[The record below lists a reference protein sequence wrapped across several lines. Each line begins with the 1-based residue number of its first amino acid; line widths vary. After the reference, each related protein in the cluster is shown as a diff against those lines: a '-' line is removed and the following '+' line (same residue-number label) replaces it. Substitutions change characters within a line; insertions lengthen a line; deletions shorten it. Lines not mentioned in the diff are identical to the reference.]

1 MKIVNSK
8 SLIKYNTFNVNAQA
22 EFFSGIKN
30 DEELRELLNH
40 IKFKNINKF
49 ILGGGSNIL
58 ITKNITGL
66 VIHNQIK
73 GCYII
78 QDSPDYVIV
87 EIGAGETWHHIVEW
101 STNHNLYGIENL
113 SLIPGYVGATPIQN
127 IGAYGSELKDVF
139 VSLDAIDLFNQEK
152 LILNK
157 KDCKFSYRDSIF
169 KNKYKN
175 QFIITKVRLKLS
187 KNNSNINLSYKTLA
201 EKVSRLDKKILSS
214 RDISNLIIQIRQS
227 KLPNPNHIGNAGS
240 FFKNPTVTQQ
250 ELNDLQDK
258 HKDIPYFQKDN
269 IKIPA
274 GWLIEQLNWKG
285 YRNKS
290 CGVYEHQALV
300 LINHNKAT
308 GNEIK
313 ELANTI
319 KQHVNTKFN
328 INLEEEVSII

>member
-8 SLIKYNTFNVNAQA
+8 LLIKYNTFNVNAHA
-22 EFFSGIKN
+22 EFFADIEN
-30 DEELRELLNH
+30 DEELKELLNH
-40 IKFKNINKF
+40 VKFKNINRF

-78 QDSPDYVIV
+78 QDSPEYVIV

-101 STNHNLYGIENL
+101 STSHDLYGIENL

-139 VSLDAIDLFNQEK
+139 VSLDAINLFNKEQ
-152 LILNK
+152 LILDK
-157 KDCKFSYRDSIF
+157 KDCKFGYRDSIF

-187 KNNSNINLSYKTLA
+187 KKNSNINLSYKTLK
-201 EKVSRLDKKILSS
+201 EKVSRLDKNTLSS

-227 KLPNPNHIGNAGS
+227 KLPDPNHIGNAGS
-240 FFKNPTVTQQ
+240 FFKNPIVTQQ
-250 ELNDLQDK
+250 ELNDLQYK

-300 LINHNKAT
+300 LINHNRAT

-319 KQHVNTKFN
+319 KQQVNTKFN